1 MEKRERF
8 WDLRVFRE
16 AHELVL
22 LVYKITRTFPP
33 EERYGLLSQ
42 MRRAAISVVANI
54 VEGSKRKSAKDRIHF
69 HTTSDASL
77 EELKYY
83 VYLSKELG
91 YLDESAYSNVL
102 ERCRTVG
109 KMLFGL
115 SRSLRS
121 GG

>member
-1 MEKRERF
+1 MAQEEKF
-8 WDLRVFRE
+8 WGLRVFKE
-16 AHELVL
+16 AHQLVL
-22 LVYKITRTFPP
+22 LVYRLTKAFPP
-33 EERYGLLSQ
+33 DERYGLVPQ
-42 MRRAAISVVANI
+42 MRRAVVSVVANI

-91 YLDESAYSNVL
+91 YLDESAYSNLL